1 MIRQLSQRCARKAG
15 NLHKPL
21 VLRRKSAPEALR
33 HSDGMVPRH
42 SFRFI
47 YGALL
52 WRLQRQGR
60 LRIARVRVNRFR
72 PSQEAIQPK
81 NPEIAVRLLD
91 RQAVLLLSADPTS
104 GLKASDTRQ
113 RLGQGQFFIAS
124 LADGVLVGYD
134 WYSPTALCLEE
145 DSVYFVFDPSLI
157 CCAYSFVHPA
167 YRGRGLGGDR
177 WDFAHREFAARG
189 WRGTVYYIETRNF
202 SSLRA
207 ASKREDDAK
216 LWVGMFA
223 YVRLMGRY
231 VCWTSRGCRRL
242 GIAVTTRVSSK
253 L

>member
-1 MIRQLSQRCARKAG
+1 MPG
-15 NLHKPL
+15 HF
-21 VLRRKSAPEALR
+21 LRSIHDAL
-33 HSDGMVPRH
+33 M
-42 SFRFI
+42 
-47 YGALL
+47 
-52 WRLQRQGR
+52 WRLQKQGR
-60 LRIARVRVNRFR
+60 LRVAWVRVNRFR
-72 PSQEAIQPK
+72 PSQEASQSK

-91 RQAVLLLSADPTS
+91 RQAVLALSTDPAS
-104 GLKASDTRQ
+104 GLNASDTRQ

-124 LADGVLVGYD
+124 LADEVLVGYD

-145 DSVYFVFDPSLI
+145 DAVYFVFDPSLI

-177 WDFAHREFAARG
+177 WDFAHRVFAARG
-189 WRGTVYYIETRNF
+189 WRGTVYYIETRNL

-207 ASKREDDAK
+207 AAKRGDDAK

-231 VCWTSRGCRRL
+231 VCWTSRGCRGL
-242 GIAVTTRVSSK
+242 GIAVTTRVPST